1 MSKINGFHIRAQ
13 FPHREFQIHRLQHA
27 NTDFQDLCRDY
38 DDCVQ
43 TLENLLCKAVPD
55 LRCIQEYRK
64 LRAELELEITE
75 FLRQGI

>member
-1 MSKINGFHIRAQ
+1 MSKINGCHILAQ

-43 TLENLLCKAVPD
+43 TLESLLCKAVPE
-55 LRCIQEYRK
+55 LRRIQEYRE
-64 LRAELELEITE
+64 LRAELELDITD
-75 FLRQGI
+75 FLGQGI